1 MAAKRKKAPK
11 KDIREKVIETAL
23 SLAAQHGWENVSL
36 SDIAKKSGLSL
47 AALSDNFEDKGDI
60 LNALGRIIDRKTLAN
75 AVEVDP
81 ETSIKERIFDILME
95 RFEILNQYRAG
106 TISILESF
114 KYDPKQ
120 VVIGLPYVCRS
131 MNWMLEA
138 CAIDT
143 SGIKGALRVT
153 GVTAIYLKVIHVWK
167 DDDSEDLSQT
177 MAALDKALN
186 QAEWLS
192 NRLGF

>member
-81 ETSIKERIFDILME
+81 ETSIKERIFDILM
-95 RFEILNQYRAG
+95 
-106 TISILESF
+106 
-114 KYDPKQ
+114 
-120 VVIGLPYVCRS
+120 
-131 MNWMLEA
+131 
-138 CAIDT
+138 
-143 SGIKGALRVT
+143 
-153 GVTAIYLKVIHVWK
+153 
-167 DDDSEDLSQT
+167 
-177 MAALDKALN
+177 
-186 QAEWLS
+186 
-192 NRLGF
+192 

>member
-36 SDIAKKSGLSL
+36 
-47 AALSDNFEDKGDI
+47 
-60 LNALGRIIDRKTLAN
+60 RIIDRKTLAN

-186 QAEWLS
+186 QAEWLA